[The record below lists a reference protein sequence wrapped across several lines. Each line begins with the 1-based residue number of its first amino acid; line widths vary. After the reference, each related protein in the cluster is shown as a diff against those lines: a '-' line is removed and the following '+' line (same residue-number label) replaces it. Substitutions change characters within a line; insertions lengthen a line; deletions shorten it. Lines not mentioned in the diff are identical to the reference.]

1 MKVER
6 ILSVIAAVIVPLP
19 LFITSMAIAYQGT
32 VQPAL
37 LLIYL
42 AAAALAWALGI
53 FIGILQDKINGKL
66 YAVVNMA
73 RIAVGAAIVI
83 GSAAVLLFSGSNS
96 ISMIFFPLALI
107 VCYILGCRLGNGAEP
122 LTFAIM
128 GIFFVEGV
136 FTYPLCYEEKTNG
149 HIFAGI
155 IFALT
160 LVFIVLSAVILNLRN
175 VERVSYK
182 GNGVISL
189 SKPVVRFNVKRTLGF
204 MAALLLFFF
213 LAPPLASLL
222 FDGIKAFVQWLLE
235 LLSKL
240 GQTANNVDFGD
251 SDLGNPDN
259 IVYQR
264 NIILEIIMI
273 IAAAVVIAL
282 LIKPVINALARF
294 LRNLKMRLGIKEEYR
309 AATSEYVDVYEES
322 GSARSYRTDTF
333 KKAYKAFL
341 REKDPTKKYRLGYK
355 AYMIKLKETAPSDTT
370 GKHLVKGRRV
380 YGDDMRGQLEDT
392 VSGYDSLRYNDK
404 IPTEEELNRLSGM
417 LKDLAKKR

>member
-1 MKVER
+1 MKAER
-6 ILSVIAAVIVPLP
+6 ILSIIAALLVPLP
-19 LFITSMAIAYQGT
+19 LFIASMAIAYEG
-32 VQPAL
+32 VIRLDL

-42 AAAALAWALGI
+42 TAAAVAWILGI
-53 FIGILQDKINGKL
+53 LAGLLQSKVSSKF
-66 YAVVNMA
+66 YALVNMA
-73 RIAVGAAIVI
+73 RIVVGIALAVGSDAVLFLI
-83 GSAAVLLFSGSNS
+83 GSDS

-107 VCYILGCRLGNGAEP
+107 ACYILGYRLGNGAEP

-189 SKPVVRFNVKRTLGF
+189 SKPVVRFNVKRTLGL

-213 LAPPLASLL
+213 LAPPLAGLL
-222 FDGIKAFVQWLLE
+222 WEGIKAFVQWLLE

-240 GQTANNVDFGD
+240 GQTQNGNYGD
-251 SDLGNPDN
+251 SDIGNADN
-259 IVYQR
+259 IVYRR
-264 NIILEIIMI
+264 NIILEIIMT
-273 IAAAVVIAL
+273 IAAAVMIAL
-282 LIKPVINALARF
+282 LIKPAINALAKL
-294 LRNLKMRLGIKEEYR
+294 LRRIKLRLGIKDEYR
-309 AATSEYVDVYEES
+309 ATTSEYIDVYEES
-322 GSARSYRTDTF
+322 GYDRRDRTDTF

-341 REKDPTKKYRLGYK
+341 REKDPTKKYRMGYK

-380 YGDDMRGQLEDT
+380 YGDDMSGQLEDA

-417 LKDLAKKR
+417 LKNLAKKR